1 MDAEV
6 LYKESAVGRI
16 QWMPDAYGVQ
26 IALTCTI
33 PCDPQ
38 VMLRCYGETEGQPL
52 LIGLPEP
59 QEGKLQLR
67 RHLSK
72 ETLKAAGCLEKPPT
86 VFYLSERAGREER
99 QKPIK
104 QQPKKLQT
112 GDTVLDSLIDGGMVE
127 VQKDGEALCLKCAFT
142 SDAPFALAPAFVL
155 CTVEKGRAVLR
166 WTKKDAADAAASD
179 KVT

>member
-16 QWMPDAYGVQ
+16 EWMPDAYGVQ

-33 PCDPQ
+33 PCDPM

-59 QEGKLQLR
+59 EEGKLQLR

-86 VFYLSERAGREER
+86 VFYLSERADREER
-99 QKPIK
+99 QKQPK
-104 QQPKKLQT
+104 QQHTKLYT
-112 GDTVLDSLIDGGMVE
+112 GDTVLDSLIDSGTVA
-127 VQKDGEALCLKCAFT
+127 VQKDGGVLRLKCAFA

-155 CTVEKGRAVLR
+155 CTVEKGQAVLR
-166 WTKKDAADAAASD
+166 WTKKDAADMTASD